1 MPKQITTK
9 EFIERSKNIHNDK
22 YDYSL
27 TDYIRSK
34 TKIKIICPNH
44 GIFEQRPNDHLSGYG
59 CPKCASNYKLNK
71 DVFIK
76 KSKIKHNNIYDYS
89 MVNYINYETKVKI
102 ICPIHGVFE
111 QTPHHHL
118 NGIKCP
124 NCSHN
129 KKIKLEEFIN
139 QCIKTHGYKYDYSL
153 VKYKNSK
160 KNKIEIICKKH
171 GIFQQTPYE
180 HKKGSGCPICN
191 ESKGERNIRFI
202 LDNKN
207 IKYKYQKKFKDCKY
221 KSILSF
227 DFYLPEYNL
236 CIEFDGEQHETPI
249 NIFGG
254 IEGLKI
260 RQKRDQIKNEYCQNN
275 NIRLIRIKHDDN
287 IDKILSDI

>member
-9 EFIERSKNIHNDK
+9 QFIERSKNIHGDK

-34 TKIKIICPNH
+34 IKVKIICPVH
-44 GIFEQRPNDHLSGYG
+44 GMFEQRPNDHLSGYG
-59 CPKCASNYKLNK
+59 CLKCVKNYKLNT
-71 DVFIK
+71 DIFIK
-76 KSKIKHNNIYDYS
+76 RSKIKHNNIYDYS
-89 MVNYINYETKVKI
+89 LVNYINYETKVKI
-102 ICPIHGVFE
+102 ICPIHGIFE

-139 QCIKTHGYKYDYSL
+139 QCIKTHGNKYDYSL
-153 VKYKNSK
+153 VEYKNSR
-160 KNKIEIICKKH
+160 KNKIKIICKKH
-171 GIFQQTPYE
+171 GIFEQTPYE

-236 CIEFDGEQHETPI
+236 CIEFDGVQHETPI

-254 IEGLKI
+254 IKGLKI